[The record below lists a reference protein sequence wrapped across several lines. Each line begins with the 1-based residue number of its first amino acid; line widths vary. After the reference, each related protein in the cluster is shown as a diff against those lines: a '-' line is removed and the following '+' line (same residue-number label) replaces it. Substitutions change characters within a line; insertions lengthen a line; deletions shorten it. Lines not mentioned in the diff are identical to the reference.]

1 MNETVVITGAN
12 KGIGL
17 EFCIYYKNQGVDVIA
32 VCRSPTDE
40 LLALD
45 VQLVDSVDV
54 SSDQGVEH
62 LKQALSGRTIDILIN
77 NAGIFSN
84 QTLGELNFA
93 EVSRQFEVNAV
104 GPLKVTHAL
113 QSQLGKGAKVALITS
128 RMGSVEDNT
137 SGAYYG
143 YRMSKAALNAAGM
156 SLACDLKPKGVAV
169 AILHPGFVQTSMVG
183 YAGDISPQTAAERL
197 AQRIE
202 ELTIDTTGTFWHSNG
217 DVLPW

>member
-1 MNETVVITGAN
+1 MNKTVVITGAN

-17 EFCIYYKNQGVDVIA
+17 EFCIYYKNQGADVIA
-32 VCRSPTDE
+32 VCRSPSDK

-45 VQLVDSVDV
+45 VQVIDEVDV
-54 SSDQGVEH
+54 SSEQGIEH
-62 LKQALSGRTIDILIN
+62 LKQALSGRIIDILIN

-84 QTLGELNFA
+84 QTLGELNFT

-113 QSQLGKGAKVALITS
+113 LPQLNSGAKVALITS
-128 RMGSVEDNT
+128 RMGSVADNT

-156 SLACDLKPKGVAV
+156 SLACDLKPKGIAV

-183 YAGDISPQTAAERL
+183 YAGDISPQIAAERL

-202 ELTIDTTGTFWHSNG
+202 ELSIDNTGTFWHSNG

>member
-1 MNETVVITGAN
+1 MSQTVVITGAN

-17 EFCIYYKNQGVDVIA
+17 EFCTFYKNKGADVIA
-32 VCRSPTDE
+32 VCRSPSE
-40 LLALD
+40 SLQALG
-45 VQLVDSVDV
+45 VEIVDDVDV
-54 SSDQGVEH
+54 SSDPGIAR
-62 LKQALSGRTIDILIN
+62 LKQAINRRSIDILIN

-84 QTLGELNFA
+84 QSLNDMDFN

-113 QSQLGKGAKVALITS
+113 QTELKSGAKVALVTS
-128 RMGSVEDNT
+128 RMGSITDNT

-156 SLACDLKPKGVAV
+156 SLANDLKPKGIAV

-183 YAGDISPQTAAERL
+183 YAGDISPATAAERL
-197 AQRIE
+197 AQRIA
-202 ELTIDTTGTFWHSNG
+202 ELTMETTGTFWHSNG

>member
-1 MNETVVITGAN
+1 MNKTVMVTGAN

-17 EFCIYYKNQGVDVIA
+17 EFCIFYKSQGADVIA
-32 VCRSPTDE
+32 VCRSPSE
-40 LLALD
+40 KLLALD
-45 VQLVDSVDV
+45 IQVIDEVDV
-54 SSDQGVEH
+54 SSEQGIER
-62 LKQALSGRTIDILIN
+62 LKQAVNGRTIDILIN

-84 QTLGELNFA
+84 QTLGELNFT

-113 QSQLGKGAKVALITS
+113 LPQLNSGAKVALITS
-128 RMGSVEDNT
+128 RMGSVADNT

-217 DVLPW
+217 TVLPW